1 MTGKRLKA
9 SVIIDLNGNLS
20 RRSRQYSNQINAL
33 SRSGQSSLR
42 ALRMEVVRVSGAI
55 DRMGSLSTRTF
66 RMLSAGAL
74 GIAGVGY
81 TANKLF
87 IGAAAQ
93 REQQIIAMNSLYHGD
108 KVRAQAMMAWAK
120 QNAKDTT
127 WGLSGVL
134 DEIRSSKGF
143 GMTDEQTKQFITM
156 LQDQGA
162 MHGWDLPT
170 AQGASLQ
177 LKQMFARQQITAA
190 DANLLTGYGINV
202 YQALADATG
211 TDVKKIRDLGT
222 KGKLGMKSI
231 LTVFRTLS
239 EQSKGA
245 QASAMNSWDGMFAQ
259 MEANLLEFR
268 IKVANSG
275 PFEEIKNEMRRVLN
289 WHDMADKS
297 GELDAL
303 AENIGQKFLTTFRT
317 VKIAAQELWRWLK
330 PGKDALAWVDQN
342 IVSLKKLA
350 AVLVS
355 VWLANKALRAGW
367 AVAKPSWQ
375 VASYPFKTGRR
386 MWRWMRN
393 RKREQAGLPIPAPMT
408 TEALLQGTGIQRVFV
423 INWPRGFGG
432 YGSGGGRR
440 GRGGGRTPPLLPRQ
454 PPLLPG
460 PRPLP
465 LPAPRPVPALP
476 PPGVPAAARP
486 APRPLPGKS
495 GFPGRFAGSAA
506 AQQVTGAAGTLANA
520 GRTVS
525 RLLSGAGNRQ
535 TAPSPVVPVTPRPA
549 PRPLPAKSGLPGR
562 LAGSAA
568 AQQVTGAAGTLAD
581 AGRTVSRLLSGAG
594 NRQPAP
600 SPVVPVTPRPAPRP
614 LPAKSGLPGRLAGSA
629 AGQRVT
635 GTVGKLADVGRA
647 VGGWFSGIGNRLAD
661 SAIGRVV
668 TKGAG
673 ALGWMGK
680 GAGRA
685 LSRLGGPVMGAL
697 QLAPVLMDEQAST
710 REKAGA
716 IGSTA
721 GAWLGGAVGSLAG
734 PLGTAAGATLGSV
747 AGEYLGGFVTDLYQ
761 KWTAP
766 EREPQEQKVNAE
778 ASLRVELGEGLRL
791 ASSRVT
797 EDGMGLNIYAG
808 DNYITGW

>member
-355 VWLANKALRAGW
+355 VWLTNKALRAGW

-393 RKREQAGLPIPAPMT
+393 RKRGQAGLPVPDAMT
-408 TEALLQGTGIQRVFV
+408 SETLLQGIGIQRVFV

-440 GRGGGRTPPLLPRQ
+440 GRSGGRMAPLLPRQ
-454 PPLLPG
+454 PLLLSGPQPLA
-460 PRPLP
+460 
-465 LPAPRPVPALP
+465 LPAPRPVLTLP
-476 PPGVPAAARP
+476 PPGVPVTARP
-486 APRPLPGKS
+486 APLPLPGKS
-495 GFPGRFAGSAA
+495 G
-506 AQQVTGAAGTLANA
+506 
-520 GRTVS
+520 
-525 RLLSGAGNRQ
+525 LLS
-535 TAPSPVVPVTPRPA
+535 
-549 PRPLPAKSGLPGR
+549 
-562 LAGSAA
+562 
-568 AQQVTGAAGTLAD
+568 
-581 AGRTVSRLLSGAG
+581 
-594 NRQPAP
+594 
-600 SPVVPVTPRPAPRP
+600 
-614 LPAKSGLPGRLAGSA
+614 RLAGSA
-629 AGQRVT
+629 AGQLVT
-635 GTVGKLADVGRA
+635 GTVGKLADAGRA
-647 VGGWFSGIGNRLAD
+647 VGGWFSGIGNKLAG

-710 REKAGA
+710 HEKAGA

-734 PLGTAAGATLGSV
+734 PLGTVAGATLGSV

-766 EREPQEQKVNAE
+766 DKEPQEQKVNAE

>member
-108 KVRAQAMMAWAK
+108 KARAQAMMAWAK

-355 VWLANKALRAGW
+355 VWLANKALKAGW

-393 RKREQAGLPIPAPMT
+393 RKRGQAGLPVPDAMT
-408 TEALLQGTGIQRVFV
+408 SETLLQGIGIQRVFV

-440 GRGGGRTPPLLPRQ
+440 GRSGGRMAPLLPRQ
-454 PPLLPG
+454 PLLLSGPQPLA
-460 PRPLP
+460 
-465 LPAPRPVPALP
+465 LPAPRPVLALP
-476 PPGVPAAARP
+476 PPGVPVTARP
-486 APRPLPGKS
+486 APLPLPGKS
-495 GFPGRFAGSAA
+495 G
-506 AQQVTGAAGTLANA
+506 
-520 GRTVS
+520 
-525 RLLSGAGNRQ
+525 LLS
-535 TAPSPVVPVTPRPA
+535 
-549 PRPLPAKSGLPGR
+549 
-562 LAGSAA
+562 
-568 AQQVTGAAGTLAD
+568 
-581 AGRTVSRLLSGAG
+581 
-594 NRQPAP
+594 
-600 SPVVPVTPRPAPRP
+600 
-614 LPAKSGLPGRLAGSA
+614 RLAGSA
-629 AGQRVT
+629 AGQLVT
-635 GTVGKLADVGRA
+635 GTVGKLADAGRA
-647 VGGWFSGIGNRLAD
+647 VGGWFSGIGNKLAG

-710 REKAGA
+710 HEKAGA

-734 PLGTAAGATLGSV
+734 PLGTVAGATLGSV

-766 EREPQEQKVNAE
+766 DKEPQEQKVNAE

-791 ASSRVT
+791 TSSRVT

>member
-20 RRSRQYSNQINAL
+20 RRSRQYSNQINVL

-108 KVRAQAMMAWAK
+108 KARAQAMMAWAK
-120 QNAKDTT
+120 QNAKETT
-127 WGLSGVL
+127 WGLGGVL
-134 DEIRSSKGF
+134 QEIRTSTAF
-143 GMTDEQTKQFITM
+143 GMTDAQVKQFITM
-156 LQDQGA
+156 LQNQGA

-177 LKQMFARQQITAA
+177 FKQMFARQQITAA

-202 YQALADATG
+202 YKVLADATG
-211 TDVKKIRDLGT
+211 EDEKKIRKLGE
-222 KGKLGMKSI
+222 KGKLGLKSI
-231 LTVFRTLS
+231 LTVFRTLL

-245 QASAMNSWDGMFAQ
+245 QAAAMNSWDGMMAQ

-268 IKVANSG
+268 TKVANSG

-393 RKREQAGLPIPAPMT
+393 RKRGQAGLPVPDAMT
-408 TEALLQGTGIQRVFV
+408 SETLLQGIGIQRVFV

-440 GRGGGRTPPLLPRQ
+440 GRSGGRMAPLLPRQ
-454 PPLLPG
+454 PLLLSGPQPLA
-460 PRPLP
+460 
-465 LPAPRPVPALP
+465 LPAPRPVLALP
-476 PPGVPAAARP
+476 PPGVPVTARP
-486 APRPLPGKS
+486 APLPLPGKS
-495 GFPGRFAGSAA
+495 G
-506 AQQVTGAAGTLANA
+506 
-520 GRTVS
+520 
-525 RLLSGAGNRQ
+525 LLS
-535 TAPSPVVPVTPRPA
+535 
-549 PRPLPAKSGLPGR
+549 
-562 LAGSAA
+562 
-568 AQQVTGAAGTLAD
+568 
-581 AGRTVSRLLSGAG
+581 
-594 NRQPAP
+594 
-600 SPVVPVTPRPAPRP
+600 
-614 LPAKSGLPGRLAGSA
+614 RLAGSA
-629 AGQRVT
+629 AGQLVT
-635 GTVGKLADVGRA
+635 GTVGKLADAGRA
-647 VGGWFSGIGNRLAD
+647 VGGWFSGIGNKLAG
-661 SAIGRVV
+661 SANGRVV

-710 REKAGA
+710 HEKAGA

-734 PLGTAAGATLGSV
+734 PLGTVAGATLGSV

-761 KWTAP
+761 KWTATDK
-766 EREPQEQKVNAE
+766 EPQEQKVNAE

-791 ASSRVT
+791 TSSRVT

>member
-202 YQALADATG
+202 YQTLADALG
-211 TDVKKIRDLGT
+211 KDVKDIRKQGE
-222 KGKLGMKSI
+222 KGKLGLKSI

-393 RKREQAGLPIPAPMT
+393 RKRGQAGLPVPDAMT
-408 TEALLQGTGIQRVFV
+408 SETLLQGIGIQRVFV

-440 GRGGGRTPPLLPRQ
+440 GRSGGRMAPLLPRQ
-454 PPLLPG
+454 PLLLSGPQPLA
-460 PRPLP
+460 
-465 LPAPRPVPALP
+465 LPAPRPVLALP
-476 PPGVPAAARP
+476 PPGVPVTARP
-486 APRPLPGKS
+486 APLPLPGKS
-495 GFPGRFAGSAA
+495 G
-506 AQQVTGAAGTLANA
+506 
-520 GRTVS
+520 
-525 RLLSGAGNRQ
+525 LLS
-535 TAPSPVVPVTPRPA
+535 
-549 PRPLPAKSGLPGR
+549 
-562 LAGSAA
+562 
-568 AQQVTGAAGTLAD
+568 
-581 AGRTVSRLLSGAG
+581 
-594 NRQPAP
+594 
-600 SPVVPVTPRPAPRP
+600 
-614 LPAKSGLPGRLAGSA
+614 RLAGSA
-629 AGQRVT
+629 AGQLVT
-635 GTVGKLADVGRA
+635 GTVGKLADAGRA
-647 VGGWFSGIGNRLAD
+647 VGGWFSGIGNKLAG

-685 LSRLGGPVMGAL
+685 LSRLGGSVMGAL

-710 REKAGA
+710 HEKAGA

-734 PLGTAAGATLGSV
+734 PLGTVAGATLGSV

-761 KWTAP
+761 KWTATDK
-766 EREPQEQKVNAE
+766 EPQEQKVNAE

-791 ASSRVT
+791 TSSRVT

>member
-222 KGKLGMKSI
+222 KGKLGLKSI

-393 RKREQAGLPIPAPMT
+393 RKRGQAGLPVPDAMT
-408 TEALLQGTGIQRVFV
+408 SETLLQGTGIQRVFV

-440 GRGGGRTPPLLPRQ
+440 GRSGGRMAPLLPRQ
-454 PPLLPG
+454 PLLLSGPQPLA
-460 PRPLP
+460 
-465 LPAPRPVPALP
+465 LPAPRPVLALP
-476 PPGVPAAARP
+476 PPGVPVTARP
-486 APRPLPGKS
+486 APLPLPGKS
-495 GFPGRFAGSAA
+495 G
-506 AQQVTGAAGTLANA
+506 
-520 GRTVS
+520 
-525 RLLSGAGNRQ
+525 LLS
-535 TAPSPVVPVTPRPA
+535 
-549 PRPLPAKSGLPGR
+549 
-562 LAGSAA
+562 
-568 AQQVTGAAGTLAD
+568 
-581 AGRTVSRLLSGAG
+581 
-594 NRQPAP
+594 
-600 SPVVPVTPRPAPRP
+600 
-614 LPAKSGLPGRLAGSA
+614 RLAGSA
-629 AGQRVT
+629 AGQLVT
-635 GTVGKLADVGRA
+635 GTVGKLADAGRA
-647 VGGWFSGIGNRLAD
+647 VGGWFSGIGNKLAG

-710 REKAGA
+710 HEKAGA

-734 PLGTAAGATLGSV
+734 PLGTVAGATLGSV

-761 KWTAP
+761 KWTATDK
-766 EREPQEQKVNAE
+766 EPQEQKVNAE

-791 ASSRVT
+791 TSSRVT

>member
-108 KVRAQAMMAWAK
+108 KARAQAMMAWAK
-120 QNAKDTT
+120 QNAKETT
-127 WGLSGVL
+127 WGLGGVL
-134 DEIRSSKGF
+134 QEIRTSTAF
-143 GMTDEQTKQFITM
+143 GMNDEQVKQFITM
-156 LQDQGA
+156 LQNQGA

-177 LKQMFARQQITAA
+177 FKQMFARQQITAA

-202 YQALADATG
+202 YKVLADATG
-211 TDVKKIRDLGT
+211 EDEKKIRKLGE
-222 KGKLGMKSI
+222 KGKLGLKSI
-231 LTVFRTLS
+231 LTVFRTLL

-245 QASAMNSWDGMFAQ
+245 QAAAMNSWDGMMAQ
-259 MEANLLEFR
+259 MEGNLLEFR
-268 IKVANSG
+268 TKVANSG

-393 RKREQAGLPIPAPMT
+393 RKRGQAGLPVPDAMT
-408 TEALLQGTGIQRVFV
+408 SEALLQGIGIQRVFV
-423 INWPRGFGG
+423 TNWPHGFGG
-432 YGSGGGRR
+432 YGSGGRTR
-440 GRGGGRTPPLLPRQ
+440 KGRGMTPLLPRQ
-454 PPLLPG
+454 PLLLSG
-460 PRPLP
+460 PQSLALSP
-465 LPAPRPVPALP
+465 PRSVPALP
-476 PPGVPAAARP
+476 
-486 APRPLPGKS
+486 APKTLPLPGKS
-495 GFPGRFAGSAA
+495 G
-506 AQQVTGAAGTLANA
+506 
-520 GRTVS
+520 
-525 RLLSGAGNRQ
+525 LLS
-535 TAPSPVVPVTPRPA
+535 
-549 PRPLPAKSGLPGR
+549 
-562 LAGSAA
+562 
-568 AQQVTGAAGTLAD
+568 
-581 AGRTVSRLLSGAG
+581 
-594 NRQPAP
+594 
-600 SPVVPVTPRPAPRP
+600 
-614 LPAKSGLPGRLAGSA
+614 RLAGSA
-629 AGQRVT
+629 AGQLVT
-635 GTVGKLADVGRA
+635 GTVGKLADAGRA
-647 VGGWFSGIGNRLAD
+647 VGGWFSGIGNKLAG

-697 QLAPVLMDEQAST
+697 QLAPVLMDEQAS
-710 REKAGA
+710 
-716 IGSTA
+716 
-721 GAWLGGAVGSLAG
+721 
-734 PLGTAAGATLGSV
+734 
-747 AGEYLGGFVTDLYQ
+747 
-761 KWTAP
+761 
-766 EREPQEQKVNAE
+766 
-778 ASLRVELGEGLRL
+778 
-791 ASSRVT
+791 
-797 EDGMGLNIYAG
+797 
-808 DNYITGW
+808 

>member
-20 RRSRQYSNQINAL
+20 RRSRQYSNQINVL

-108 KVRAQAMMAWAK
+108 KARAQAMMAWAK
-120 QNAKDTT
+120 QNAKETT
-127 WGLSGVL
+127 WGLGGVL
-134 DEIRSSKGF
+134 QEIRTSTAF
-143 GMTDEQTKQFITM
+143 GMTDAQVKQFITM
-156 LQDQGA
+156 LQNQGA

-177 LKQMFARQQITAA
+177 FKQMFARQQITAA

-202 YQALADATG
+202 YKVLADATG
-211 TDVKKIRDLGT
+211 EDEKKIRKLGE
-222 KGKLGMKSI
+222 KGKLGLKSI
-231 LTVFRTLS
+231 LTVFRTLL

-245 QASAMNSWDGMFAQ
+245 QAAAMNSWDGMMAQ
-259 MEANLLEFR
+259 MEGNLLEFR
-268 IKVANSG
+268 TKVANSG

-393 RKREQAGLPIPAPMT
+393 RKRGQAGLPVPDAMT
-408 TEALLQGTGIQRVFV
+408 SETLLQGIGIQRVFV

-440 GRGGGRTPPLLPRQ
+440 GRSGGRMAPLLPRQ
-454 PPLLPG
+454 PLLLSGPQPLA
-460 PRPLP
+460 
-465 LPAPRPVPALP
+465 LPAPRPVLALP
-476 PPGVPAAARP
+476 PPGVPVTARP
-486 APRPLPGKS
+486 APLPLPGKS
-495 GFPGRFAGSAA
+495 G
-506 AQQVTGAAGTLANA
+506 
-520 GRTVS
+520 
-525 RLLSGAGNRQ
+525 LLS
-535 TAPSPVVPVTPRPA
+535 
-549 PRPLPAKSGLPGR
+549 
-562 LAGSAA
+562 
-568 AQQVTGAAGTLAD
+568 
-581 AGRTVSRLLSGAG
+581 
-594 NRQPAP
+594 
-600 SPVVPVTPRPAPRP
+600 
-614 LPAKSGLPGRLAGSA
+614 RLAGSA
-629 AGQRVT
+629 AGQLVT
-635 GTVGKLADVGRA
+635 GTVGKLADAGRA
-647 VGGWFSGIGNRLAD
+647 VGGWFSSIGNKLAG

-673 ALGWMGK
+673 TLGWMGK

-710 REKAGA
+710 HEKAGA

-734 PLGTAAGATLGSV
+734 PLGTVAGATLGSV

-766 EREPQEQKVNAE
+766 DKEPQEQKVNAE

-791 ASSRVT
+791 TSSRVT

>member
-108 KVRAQAMMAWAK
+108 KARAQAMMAWAK
-120 QNAKDTT
+120 QNAKETT
-127 WGLSGVL
+127 WGLGGVL
-134 DEIRSSKGF
+134 QEIRTSTAF
-143 GMTDEQTKQFITM
+143 GMNDEQVKQFITM
-156 LQDQGA
+156 LQNQGA

-177 LKQMFARQQITAA
+177 FKQMFARQQITAA

-202 YQALADATG
+202 YKVLADATG
-211 TDVKKIRDLGT
+211 EDEKKIRKLGE
-222 KGKLGMKSI
+222 KGKLGLKSI
-231 LTVFRTLS
+231 LTVFRTLL
-239 EQSKGA
+239 EQSEGA
-245 QASAMNSWDGMFAQ
+245 QAAAMNSWDGMMAQ
-259 MEANLLEFR
+259 MEGNLLEFR
-268 IKVANSG
+268 TKVANSG

-350 AVLVS
+350 AVLAS

-386 MWRWMRN
+386 MWRRMRN
-393 RKREQAGLPIPAPMT
+393 RKRGQAGLPVPDAMT
-408 TEALLQGTGIQRVFV
+408 SETLLQGTGIQRVFV

-440 GRGGGRTPPLLPRQ
+440 GRSGGRMAPLLPRQ
-454 PPLLPG
+454 PLLLSGPQPLA
-460 PRPLP
+460 
-465 LPAPRPVPALP
+465 LPAPRPVLALP
-476 PPGVPAAARP
+476 PPGVPVTARP
-486 APRPLPGKS
+486 APLPLPGKS
-495 GFPGRFAGSAA
+495 G
-506 AQQVTGAAGTLANA
+506 
-520 GRTVS
+520 
-525 RLLSGAGNRQ
+525 LLS
-535 TAPSPVVPVTPRPA
+535 
-549 PRPLPAKSGLPGR
+549 
-562 LAGSAA
+562 
-568 AQQVTGAAGTLAD
+568 
-581 AGRTVSRLLSGAG
+581 
-594 NRQPAP
+594 
-600 SPVVPVTPRPAPRP
+600 
-614 LPAKSGLPGRLAGSA
+614 RLAGSA
-629 AGQRVT
+629 AGQLVT
-635 GTVGKLADVGRA
+635 GTVGKLADAGRA
-647 VGGWFSGIGNRLAD
+647 VGGWFSGIGNKLAG

-710 REKAGA
+710 HEKAGA

-734 PLGTAAGATLGSV
+734 PLGTVAGATLGSV

-766 EREPQEQKVNAE
+766 DKEPQEQKVNAE

-791 ASSRVT
+791 TSSRVT

>member
-55 DRMGSLSTRTF
+55 DRVGSLSTRTF

-202 YQALADATG
+202 YQTLADALG
-211 TDVKKIRDLGT
+211 KDVKDIRKQGE
-222 KGKLGMKSI
+222 KGKLGLKSI

-393 RKREQAGLPIPAPMT
+393 RKRGQAGLPVPDAMT
-408 TEALLQGTGIQRVFV
+408 SETLLQGIGIQRVFV

-440 GRGGGRTPPLLPRQ
+440 GRSGGRMAPLFPRQ
-454 PPLLPG
+454 PLLLSGPQPLA
-460 PRPLP
+460 
-465 LPAPRPVPALP
+465 LPAPRPVLTLP
-476 PPGVPAAARP
+476 PPGVPVTARP
-486 APRPLPGKS
+486 APLPLPGKS
-495 GFPGRFAGSAA
+495 G
-506 AQQVTGAAGTLANA
+506 
-520 GRTVS
+520 
-525 RLLSGAGNRQ
+525 LLS
-535 TAPSPVVPVTPRPA
+535 
-549 PRPLPAKSGLPGR
+549 
-562 LAGSAA
+562 
-568 AQQVTGAAGTLAD
+568 
-581 AGRTVSRLLSGAG
+581 
-594 NRQPAP
+594 
-600 SPVVPVTPRPAPRP
+600 
-614 LPAKSGLPGRLAGSA
+614 RLAGSA
-629 AGQRVT
+629 AGQLVT
-635 GTVGKLADVGRA
+635 GTVGKLADAGRA
-647 VGGWFSGIGNRLAD
+647 VGGWFSGIGNKLAG

-710 REKAGA
+710 HEKAGA

-734 PLGTAAGATLGSV
+734 PLGTVAGATLGSV

-766 EREPQEQKVNAE
+766 DKEPQEQKVNAE

>member
-108 KVRAQAMMAWAK
+108 KARAQAMMAWAK
-120 QNAKDTT
+120 QNAKETT
-127 WGLSGVL
+127 WGLGGVL
-134 DEIRSSKGF
+134 QEIRTSTAF
-143 GMTDEQTKQFITM
+143 GMTDAQVKQFITM
-156 LQDQGA
+156 LQNQGA

-177 LKQMFARQQITAA
+177 FKQMFARQQITAA

-202 YQALADATG
+202 YKVLADATG
-211 TDVKKIRDLGT
+211 KDEKKIRKLGE
-222 KGKLGMKSI
+222 KGKLGLKSI
-231 LTVFRTLS
+231 LTVFRTLL
-239 EQSKGA
+239 EQSEGA
-245 QASAMNSWDGMFAQ
+245 QAAAMNSWDGMMAQ
-259 MEANLLEFR
+259 MEGNLLEFR
-268 IKVANSG
+268 TKVANSG

-303 AENIGQKFLTTFRT
+303 AENIGQKFLTTFRK

-393 RKREQAGLPIPAPMT
+393 RKRGQAGLPVPDAMT
-408 TEALLQGTGIQRVFV
+408 SETLLQGIGIQRVFV

-440 GRGGGRTPPLLPRQ
+440 GRSGGRMAPLLPRQ
-454 PPLLPG
+454 PLLLSGPQPLA
-460 PRPLP
+460 
-465 LPAPRPVPALP
+465 LPAPRPVLALP
-476 PPGVPAAARP
+476 PPGVPVTARP
-486 APRPLPGKS
+486 APLPLPGKS
-495 GFPGRFAGSAA
+495 G
-506 AQQVTGAAGTLANA
+506 
-520 GRTVS
+520 
-525 RLLSGAGNRQ
+525 LLS
-535 TAPSPVVPVTPRPA
+535 
-549 PRPLPAKSGLPGR
+549 
-562 LAGSAA
+562 
-568 AQQVTGAAGTLAD
+568 
-581 AGRTVSRLLSGAG
+581 
-594 NRQPAP
+594 
-600 SPVVPVTPRPAPRP
+600 
-614 LPAKSGLPGRLAGSA
+614 RLAGSA
-629 AGQRVT
+629 AGQLVT
-635 GTVGKLADVGRA
+635 GTVGKLADAGRA
-647 VGGWFSGIGNRLAD
+647 VGGWFSGIGNKLAG

-680 GAGRA
+680 GASRA

-710 REKAGA
+710 HEKAGA

-734 PLGTAAGATLGSV
+734 PLGTVAGATLGSV

-761 KWTAP
+761 KWTATDK
-766 EREPQEQKVNAE
+766 EPQEQKVNAE

-791 ASSRVT
+791 TSSRVT

>member
-202 YQALADATG
+202 YQTLADALG
-211 TDVKKIRDLGT
+211 KDVKDIRKQGE
-222 KGKLGMKSI
+222 KGKLGLKSI

-393 RKREQAGLPIPAPMT
+393 RKRGQAGLPVPDAMT
-408 TEALLQGTGIQRVFV
+408 SETLLQGIGIQRVFV

-440 GRGGGRTPPLLPRQ
+440 GRSGGRMAPLLPRQ
-454 PPLLPG
+454 PLLLSGPQPLA
-460 PRPLP
+460 
-465 LPAPRPVPALP
+465 LPAPRPVLALS
-476 PPGVPAAARP
+476 PPGVPVTARP
-486 APRPLPGKS
+486 APLPLPGKS
-495 GFPGRFAGSAA
+495 G
-506 AQQVTGAAGTLANA
+506 
-520 GRTVS
+520 
-525 RLLSGAGNRQ
+525 LLS
-535 TAPSPVVPVTPRPA
+535 
-549 PRPLPAKSGLPGR
+549 
-562 LAGSAA
+562 
-568 AQQVTGAAGTLAD
+568 
-581 AGRTVSRLLSGAG
+581 
-594 NRQPAP
+594 
-600 SPVVPVTPRPAPRP
+600 
-614 LPAKSGLPGRLAGSA
+614 RLAGSA
-629 AGQRVT
+629 AGQLVT
-635 GTVGKLADVGRA
+635 GTVGKLADAGRA
-647 VGGWFSGIGNRLAD
+647 VGGWFSGIGNKLAG

-710 REKAGA
+710 HEKAGA

-734 PLGTAAGATLGSV
+734 PLGTVAGATLGSV

-761 KWTAP
+761 KWTATDK
-766 EREPQEQKVNAE
+766 EPQEQKVNAE

-791 ASSRVT
+791 TSSRVT

>member
-20 RRSRQYSNQINAL
+20 RRSRQYSNQINVL

-108 KVRAQAMMAWAK
+108 KARAQAMMAWAK
-120 QNAKDTT
+120 QNAKETT
-127 WGLSGVL
+127 WGLGGVL
-134 DEIRSSKGF
+134 QEIRTSTAF
-143 GMTDEQTKQFITM
+143 GMTDAQVKQFITM
-156 LQDQGA
+156 LQNQGA

-177 LKQMFARQQITAA
+177 FKQMFARQQITAA

-202 YQALADATG
+202 YKVLADATG
-211 TDVKKIRDLGT
+211 EDEKKIRKLGE
-222 KGKLGMKSI
+222 KGKLGLKSI
-231 LTVFRTLS
+231 LTVFRTLL

-245 QASAMNSWDGMFAQ
+245 QAAAMNSWDGMMAQ
-259 MEANLLEFR
+259 MEGNLLEFR
-268 IKVANSG
+268 TKVANSG

-393 RKREQAGLPIPAPMT
+393 RKRGQAGLPVPDAMT
-408 TEALLQGTGIQRVFV
+408 SETLLQGIGIQRVFV

-440 GRGGGRTPPLLPRQ
+440 VRSGGRMAPLLPRQ
-454 PPLLPG
+454 PLLLSGPQPLA
-460 PRPLP
+460 
-465 LPAPRPVPALP
+465 LPAPRPVLALP
-476 PPGVPAAARP
+476 PPGVPVTARP
-486 APRPLPGKS
+486 APLPLAGKS
-495 GFPGRFAGSAA
+495 G
-506 AQQVTGAAGTLANA
+506 
-520 GRTVS
+520 
-525 RLLSGAGNRQ
+525 LLS
-535 TAPSPVVPVTPRPA
+535 
-549 PRPLPAKSGLPGR
+549 
-562 LAGSAA
+562 
-568 AQQVTGAAGTLAD
+568 
-581 AGRTVSRLLSGAG
+581 
-594 NRQPAP
+594 
-600 SPVVPVTPRPAPRP
+600 
-614 LPAKSGLPGRLAGSA
+614 RLAGSA
-629 AGQRVT
+629 AGQLVT
-635 GTVGKLADVGRA
+635 GTVRKLADAGRA
-647 VGGWFSGIGNRLAD
+647 VGGWFSGIGNKLAG

-710 REKAGA
+710 HEKAGA

-734 PLGTAAGATLGSV
+734 PLGTVAGATLGSV

-766 EREPQEQKVNAE
+766 DKEPQEQKVNAE

>member
-202 YQALADATG
+202 YQTLADALG
-211 TDVKKIRDLGT
+211 KDVKDIRKQGE
-222 KGKLGMKSI
+222 KGKLGLKSI

-393 RKREQAGLPIPAPMT
+393 RKRGQAGLPVPDAMT
-408 TEALLQGTGIQRVFV
+408 SETLLQGIGIQRVFV

-440 GRGGGRTPPLLPRQ
+440 VRSGGRMAPLLPRQ
-454 PPLLPG
+454 PLLLSGPQPLA
-460 PRPLP
+460 
-465 LPAPRPVPALP
+465 LPAPRPVLALP
-476 PPGVPAAARP
+476 PPGVPVTARP
-486 APRPLPGKS
+486 APLPLAGKS
-495 GFPGRFAGSAA
+495 G
-506 AQQVTGAAGTLANA
+506 
-520 GRTVS
+520 
-525 RLLSGAGNRQ
+525 LLS
-535 TAPSPVVPVTPRPA
+535 
-549 PRPLPAKSGLPGR
+549 
-562 LAGSAA
+562 
-568 AQQVTGAAGTLAD
+568 
-581 AGRTVSRLLSGAG
+581 
-594 NRQPAP
+594 
-600 SPVVPVTPRPAPRP
+600 
-614 LPAKSGLPGRLAGSA
+614 RLAGSA
-629 AGQRVT
+629 AGQLVT
-635 GTVGKLADVGRA
+635 GTVGKLADAGRA
-647 VGGWFSGIGNRLAD
+647 VGGWFSGIGNKLAG

-710 REKAGA
+710 HEKAGA

-734 PLGTAAGATLGSV
+734 PLGTVAGATLGSV

-761 KWTAP
+761 KWTATDK
-766 EREPQEQKVNAE
+766 EPQEQKVNAE

-791 ASSRVT
+791 TSSRVT

>member
-20 RRSRQYSNQINAL
+20 RRSRQYSNQINVL

-108 KVRAQAMMAWAK
+108 KARAQAMMAWAK
-120 QNAKDTT
+120 QNAKETT
-127 WGLSGVL
+127 WGLGGVL
-134 DEIRSSKGF
+134 QEIRTSTAF
-143 GMTDEQTKQFITM
+143 GMTDAQVKQFITM
-156 LQDQGA
+156 LQNQGA

-177 LKQMFARQQITAA
+177 FKQMFARQQITAA

-202 YQALADATG
+202 YKVLADATG
-211 TDVKKIRDLGT
+211 EDEKKIRKLGE
-222 KGKLGMKSI
+222 KGKLGLKSI
-231 LTVFRTLS
+231 LTVFRTLQ

-245 QASAMNSWDGMFAQ
+245 QAAAMNSWDGMMAQ
-259 MEANLLEFR
+259 MEGNLLEFR
-268 IKVANSG
+268 TKVANSG

-393 RKREQAGLPIPAPMT
+393 RKRGQAGLPVPDAMT
-408 TEALLQGTGIQRVFV
+408 SETLLQGIGIQRVFV

-440 GRGGGRTPPLLPRQ
+440 GRSGGRMAPLLPRQ
-454 PPLLPG
+454 PLLLSGPQPLA
-460 PRPLP
+460 
-465 LPAPRPVPALP
+465 LPAPRPVLALP
-476 PPGVPAAARP
+476 PPGVPVTARP
-486 APRPLPGKS
+486 APLPLPGKS
-495 GFPGRFAGSAA
+495 G
-506 AQQVTGAAGTLANA
+506 
-520 GRTVS
+520 
-525 RLLSGAGNRQ
+525 LLS
-535 TAPSPVVPVTPRPA
+535 
-549 PRPLPAKSGLPGR
+549 
-562 LAGSAA
+562 
-568 AQQVTGAAGTLAD
+568 
-581 AGRTVSRLLSGAG
+581 
-594 NRQPAP
+594 
-600 SPVVPVTPRPAPRP
+600 
-614 LPAKSGLPGRLAGSA
+614 RLAGSA
-629 AGQRVT
+629 AGQLVT
-635 GTVGKLADVGRA
+635 GTVGKLADAGRA
-647 VGGWFSGIGNRLAD
+647 VGGWFSSIGNKLAG

-710 REKAGA
+710 HEKAGA

-734 PLGTAAGATLGSV
+734 PLGTVAGATLGSV

-761 KWTAP
+761 KWTATDK
-766 EREPQEQKVNAE
+766 EPQEQKVNAE

-791 ASSRVT
+791 TSSRVT

>member
-177 LKQMFARQQITAA
+177 LKQMFSRQQITAA

-202 YQALADATG
+202 YQTLADALG
-211 TDVKKIRDLGT
+211 KDVKDIRKQGE
-222 KGKLGMKSI
+222 KGKLGLKSI

-393 RKREQAGLPIPAPMT
+393 RKRGQAGLPVPDAMT
-408 TEALLQGTGIQRVFV
+408 SETLLQGIGIQRVFV

-440 GRGGGRTPPLLPRQ
+440 GRSGGRMAPLLPRQ
-454 PPLLPG
+454 PLLLSGPQPLA
-460 PRPLP
+460 
-465 LPAPRPVPALP
+465 LPAPRPVLALP
-476 PPGVPAAARP
+476 PPGVPVTARP
-486 APRPLPGKS
+486 APLPLPGKS
-495 GFPGRFAGSAA
+495 G
-506 AQQVTGAAGTLANA
+506 
-520 GRTVS
+520 
-525 RLLSGAGNRQ
+525 LLS
-535 TAPSPVVPVTPRPA
+535 
-549 PRPLPAKSGLPGR
+549 
-562 LAGSAA
+562 
-568 AQQVTGAAGTLAD
+568 
-581 AGRTVSRLLSGAG
+581 
-594 NRQPAP
+594 
-600 SPVVPVTPRPAPRP
+600 
-614 LPAKSGLPGRLAGSA
+614 RLAGSA
-629 AGQRVT
+629 AGQLVT
-635 GTVGKLADVGRA
+635 GTVGKLADAGRA
-647 VGGWFSGIGNRLAD
+647 VGGWFSGIGNKLAG

-697 QLAPVLMDEQAST
+697 QLAPVLMDEQASPH
-710 REKAGA
+710 EKAGA

-734 PLGTAAGATLGSV
+734 PLGTVAGATLGSV

-766 EREPQEQKVNAE
+766 DKEPQEQKVNAE

-791 ASSRVT
+791 TSSRVT

>member
-20 RRSRQYSNQINAL
+20 RRSRQYSNQINVL

-108 KVRAQAMMAWAK
+108 KARAQAMMAWAK
-120 QNAKDTT
+120 QNAKETT
-127 WGLSGVL
+127 WGLGGVL
-134 DEIRSSKGF
+134 QEIRTSTAF
-143 GMTDEQTKQFITM
+143 GMNDEQVKQFITM
-156 LQDQGA
+156 LQNQGA

-177 LKQMFARQQITAA
+177 FKQMFARQQITAA

-202 YQALADATG
+202 YKVLADATG
-211 TDVKKIRDLGT
+211 EDEKKIRKLGE
-222 KGKLGMKSI
+222 KGKLGLKSI
-231 LTVFRTLS
+231 LTVFRTLL

-245 QASAMNSWDGMFAQ
+245 QAAAMNSWDGMMAQ
-259 MEANLLEFR
+259 MEGNLLEFR
-268 IKVANSG
+268 TKVANSG

-393 RKREQAGLPIPAPMT
+393 RKRGQAGLPVPDDMT
-408 TEALLQGTGIQRVFV
+408 SETLLQGIGIQRVFV

-440 GRGGGRTPPLLPRQ
+440 GRSGGRMAPLLPRQ
-454 PPLLPG
+454 PLLLSGPQPLA
-460 PRPLP
+460 
-465 LPAPRPVPALP
+465 LPAPRPVLALP
-476 PPGVPAAARP
+476 PPGVPVTARP
-486 APRPLPGKS
+486 APLPLPGKS
-495 GFPGRFAGSAA
+495 G
-506 AQQVTGAAGTLANA
+506 
-520 GRTVS
+520 
-525 RLLSGAGNRQ
+525 LLS
-535 TAPSPVVPVTPRPA
+535 
-549 PRPLPAKSGLPGR
+549 
-562 LAGSAA
+562 
-568 AQQVTGAAGTLAD
+568 
-581 AGRTVSRLLSGAG
+581 
-594 NRQPAP
+594 
-600 SPVVPVTPRPAPRP
+600 
-614 LPAKSGLPGRLAGSA
+614 RLAGSA
-629 AGQRVT
+629 AGQLVT
-635 GTVGKLADVGRA
+635 GTVGKLADAGRA
-647 VGGWFSGIGNRLAD
+647 AGGWFSGIGNKLAD
-661 SAIGRVV
+661 SAFGRVV

-697 QLAPVLMDEQAST
+697 QLAPVLMDEQASVH
-710 REKAGA
+710 EKAGA

-734 PLGTAAGATLGSV
+734 PLGTVAGATLGSV

-766 EREPQEQKVNAE
+766 DKEPQEQKVNAE

-791 ASSRVT
+791 TSSRVT

>member
-393 RKREQAGLPIPAPMT
+393 RKHGQAGLPVPDAMT
-408 TEALLQGTGIQRVFV
+408 SETLLQGIGIQRVFV

-440 GRGGGRTPPLLPRQ
+440 VRSGGRMAPLLPRQ
-454 PPLLPG
+454 PLLLSGPQPL
-460 PRPLP
+460 
-465 LPAPRPVPALP
+465 ALP
-476 PPGVPAAARP
+476 PPGVPVTARP
-486 APRPLPGKS
+486 APLPLPGKS
-495 GFPGRFAGSAA
+495 G
-506 AQQVTGAAGTLANA
+506 
-520 GRTVS
+520 
-525 RLLSGAGNRQ
+525 LLSRI
-535 TAPSPVVPVTPRPA
+535 
-549 PRPLPAKSGLPGR
+549 
-562 LAGSAA
+562 
-568 AQQVTGAAGTLAD
+568 
-581 AGRTVSRLLSGAG
+581 
-594 NRQPAP
+594 
-600 SPVVPVTPRPAPRP
+600 
-614 LPAKSGLPGRLAGSA
+614 AGSA
-629 AGQRVT
+629 AGQLVT
-635 GTVGKLADVGRA
+635 GTVGKLADAGRA
-647 VGGWFSGIGNRLAD
+647 VGGWFSGIGNKLAG

-710 REKAGA
+710 HEKAGA

-734 PLGTAAGATLGSV
+734 PLGTVAGATLGSV

-761 KWTAP
+761 KWTATDK
-766 EREPQEQKVNAE
+766 EPQEQKVNAE

-791 ASSRVT
+791 TSSRVT

>member
-120 QNAKDTT
+120 QNAKETT
-127 WGLSGVL
+127 WGLGGVL
-134 DEIRSSKGF
+134 QEIRTSTAF
-143 GMTDEQTKQFITM
+143 GMNDEQVKQFITM
-156 LQDQGA
+156 LQNQGA

-177 LKQMFARQQITAA
+177 FKQMFARQQITAA

-202 YQALADATG
+202 YKVLADATG
-211 TDVKKIRDLGT
+211 EDEKKIRKLGE
-222 KGKLGMKSI
+222 KGKLGLKSI
-231 LTVFRTLS
+231 LTVFRTLL

-245 QASAMNSWDGMFAQ
+245 QAAAMNSWDGMMAQ
-259 MEANLLEFR
+259 MEGNLLEFR

-342 IVSLKKLA
+342 VVSLKKLA

-393 RKREQAGLPIPAPMT
+393 RKRGQAGLPVPDAMT
-408 TEALLQGTGIQRVFV
+408 SETLLQGIGIQRVFV

-440 GRGGGRTPPLLPRQ
+440 VRSCGRMAPLLPRQ
-454 PPLLPG
+454 PLLLSGPQPLA
-460 PRPLP
+460 
-465 LPAPRPVPALP
+465 LPAPRPVLALP
-476 PPGVPAAARP
+476 PPGVPVTARP
-486 APRPLPGKS
+486 APLPLPGKS
-495 GFPGRFAGSAA
+495 G
-506 AQQVTGAAGTLANA
+506 
-520 GRTVS
+520 
-525 RLLSGAGNRQ
+525 LLS
-535 TAPSPVVPVTPRPA
+535 
-549 PRPLPAKSGLPGR
+549 
-562 LAGSAA
+562 
-568 AQQVTGAAGTLAD
+568 
-581 AGRTVSRLLSGAG
+581 
-594 NRQPAP
+594 
-600 SPVVPVTPRPAPRP
+600 
-614 LPAKSGLPGRLAGSA
+614 RLAGSA
-629 AGQRVT
+629 AGQLVT
-635 GTVGKLADVGRA
+635 GTVGKLADAGRA
-647 VGGWFSGIGNRLAD
+647 VGGWFSGIGNKLAG

-710 REKAGA
+710 HEKAGA

-734 PLGTAAGATLGSV
+734 PLGTVAGATLGSV

-761 KWTAP
+761 KWTATDK
-766 EREPQEQKVNAE
+766 EPQEQKVNAE

-791 ASSRVT
+791 TSSRVT

>member
-393 RKREQAGLPIPAPMT
+393 RKRGQAGLPVPDAMT
-408 TEALLQGTGIQRVFV
+408 SETLLQGIGIQRVFV
-423 INWPRGFGG
+423 INWPRGLGG

-440 GRGGGRTPPLLPRQ
+440 GRSGGRMAPLLPRQ
-454 PPLLPG
+454 PLLLSGPQPLA
-460 PRPLP
+460 
-465 LPAPRPVPALP
+465 LPAPRPVLALP
-476 PPGVPAAARP
+476 PPGVPVTARP
-486 APRPLPGKS
+486 APLPLPGKS
-495 GFPGRFAGSAA
+495 G
-506 AQQVTGAAGTLANA
+506 
-520 GRTVS
+520 
-525 RLLSGAGNRQ
+525 LLS
-535 TAPSPVVPVTPRPA
+535 
-549 PRPLPAKSGLPGR
+549 
-562 LAGSAA
+562 
-568 AQQVTGAAGTLAD
+568 
-581 AGRTVSRLLSGAG
+581 
-594 NRQPAP
+594 
-600 SPVVPVTPRPAPRP
+600 
-614 LPAKSGLPGRLAGSA
+614 RLAGSA
-629 AGQRVT
+629 AGQLVT
-635 GTVGKLADVGRA
+635 GTVGKLADAGRA
-647 VGGWFSGIGNRLAD
+647 VGGWFSGIGNKLAG

-710 REKAGA
+710 HEKAGA

-734 PLGTAAGATLGSV
+734 PLGTVAGATLGSV

-766 EREPQEQKVNAE
+766 DKEPQEQKVNAE

-791 ASSRVT
+791 TSSRVT

>member
-393 RKREQAGLPIPAPMT
+393 RKRGQAGLPVPDAMT
-408 TEALLQGTGIQRVFV
+408 SETLLQGIGIQRVFV

-432 YGSGGGRR
+432 YGSGGGRHVR
-440 GRGGGRTPPLLPRQ
+440 SGGRMAPLFPRQ
-454 PPLLPG
+454 PLLLSGPQPLA
-460 PRPLP
+460 
-465 LPAPRPVPALP
+465 LPAPRPVLALP
-476 PPGVPAAARP
+476 PPGVPVTARP
-486 APRPLPGKS
+486 APLPLSGKS
-495 GFPGRFAGSAA
+495 G
-506 AQQVTGAAGTLANA
+506 
-520 GRTVS
+520 
-525 RLLSGAGNRQ
+525 LLS
-535 TAPSPVVPVTPRPA
+535 
-549 PRPLPAKSGLPGR
+549 
-562 LAGSAA
+562 
-568 AQQVTGAAGTLAD
+568 
-581 AGRTVSRLLSGAG
+581 
-594 NRQPAP
+594 
-600 SPVVPVTPRPAPRP
+600 
-614 LPAKSGLPGRLAGSA
+614 RLAGSA
-629 AGQRVT
+629 AGQLVT
-635 GTVGKLADVGRA
+635 GTVGKLADAGRA
-647 VGGWFSGIGNRLAD
+647 VGGWFSGIGNKLAG

-710 REKAGA
+710 HEKAGA

-734 PLGTAAGATLGSV
+734 PLGTVAGATLGSV

-761 KWTAP
+761 KWTATDK
-766 EREPQEQKVNAE
+766 EPQEQKVNAE

-791 ASSRVT
+791 TSSRVT

>member
-202 YQALADATG
+202 YQTLADALG
-211 TDVKKIRDLGT
+211 KDVKDIRKQGE
-222 KGKLGMKSI
+222 KGKLGLKSI

-393 RKREQAGLPIPAPMT
+393 RKRGQAGLPVPDAMT
-408 TEALLQGTGIQRVFV
+408 SETLLQGIGIQRVFV

-440 GRGGGRTPPLLPRQ
+440 GRSGGRMAPLLPRQ
-454 PPLLPG
+454 PLLLSGPQPLA
-460 PRPLP
+460 
-465 LPAPRPVPALP
+465 LPAPRPVLALP
-476 PPGVPAAARP
+476 PPGVPVTARP
-486 APRPLPGKS
+486 APLPLPGKS
-495 GFPGRFAGSAA
+495 G
-506 AQQVTGAAGTLANA
+506 
-520 GRTVS
+520 
-525 RLLSGAGNRQ
+525 LLS
-535 TAPSPVVPVTPRPA
+535 
-549 PRPLPAKSGLPGR
+549 
-562 LAGSAA
+562 
-568 AQQVTGAAGTLAD
+568 
-581 AGRTVSRLLSGAG
+581 
-594 NRQPAP
+594 
-600 SPVVPVTPRPAPRP
+600 
-614 LPAKSGLPGRLAGSA
+614 RLAGSA
-629 AGQRVT
+629 AGQLVT
-635 GTVGKLADVGRA
+635 GTVGKLADAGRA
-647 VGGWFSGIGNRLAD
+647 VGGWFSGIGNKLAG

-673 ALGWMGK
+673 TLGWMGK

-710 REKAGA
+710 HEKAGA

-734 PLGTAAGATLGSV
+734 PLGTVAGATLGSV

-761 KWTAP
+761 KWTATDK
-766 EREPQEQKVNAE
+766 EPQEQKVNAE

-791 ASSRVT
+791 TSSRVT

>member
-202 YQALADATG
+202 YQTLADALG
-211 TDVKKIRDLGT
+211 KDVKDIRKQGE
-222 KGKLGMKSI
+222 KGKLGLKSI

-275 PFEEIKNEMRRVLN
+275 PFEEIKNEMRWVLN

-393 RKREQAGLPIPAPMT
+393 RKRGQAGLPVPDAMT
-408 TEALLQGTGIQRVFV
+408 SETLLQGIGIQRVFV

-440 GRGGGRTPPLLPRQ
+440 VRSGGRMAPLLPRQ
-454 PPLLPG
+454 PLLLSGPQPLA
-460 PRPLP
+460 
-465 LPAPRPVPALP
+465 LPAPRPVLALP
-476 PPGVPAAARP
+476 PPGVPVTARP
-486 APRPLPGKS
+486 APLPLPGKS
-495 GFPGRFAGSAA
+495 G
-506 AQQVTGAAGTLANA
+506 
-520 GRTVS
+520 
-525 RLLSGAGNRQ
+525 LLS
-535 TAPSPVVPVTPRPA
+535 
-549 PRPLPAKSGLPGR
+549 
-562 LAGSAA
+562 
-568 AQQVTGAAGTLAD
+568 
-581 AGRTVSRLLSGAG
+581 
-594 NRQPAP
+594 
-600 SPVVPVTPRPAPRP
+600 
-614 LPAKSGLPGRLAGSA
+614 RLAGSA
-629 AGQRVT
+629 AGQLVT
-635 GTVGKLADVGRA
+635 GTVGKLADAGRA
-647 VGGWFSGIGNRLAD
+647 AGGWFSGIGNKLAG

-710 REKAGA
+710 HEKAGA

-734 PLGTAAGATLGSV
+734 PLGTVAGATLGSV

-761 KWTAP
+761 KWTATDK
-766 EREPQEQKVNAE
+766 EPQEQKVNAE

-791 ASSRVT
+791 TSSRVT

>member
-202 YQALADATG
+202 YQTLADALG
-211 TDVKKIRDLGT
+211 KDVKDIRKQGE
-222 KGKLGMKSI
+222 KGKLGLKSI

-393 RKREQAGLPIPAPMT
+393 RKRGQAGLPVPDAMT
-408 TEALLQGTGIQRVFV
+408 SETLLQGIGIQRVFV

-432 YGSGGGRR
+432 YGSGGGRHVR
-440 GRGGGRTPPLLPRQ
+440 SGGRMAPLLPRQ
-454 PPLLPG
+454 PLLLSGPQPLA
-460 PRPLP
+460 
-465 LPAPRPVPALP
+465 LPAPRPVLALP
-476 PPGVPAAARP
+476 PPGVPVTARP
-486 APRPLPGKS
+486 APLPLSGKS
-495 GFPGRFAGSAA
+495 G
-506 AQQVTGAAGTLANA
+506 
-520 GRTVS
+520 
-525 RLLSGAGNRQ
+525 LLS
-535 TAPSPVVPVTPRPA
+535 
-549 PRPLPAKSGLPGR
+549 
-562 LAGSAA
+562 
-568 AQQVTGAAGTLAD
+568 
-581 AGRTVSRLLSGAG
+581 
-594 NRQPAP
+594 
-600 SPVVPVTPRPAPRP
+600 
-614 LPAKSGLPGRLAGSA
+614 RLAGSA
-629 AGQRVT
+629 AGQLVT
-635 GTVGKLADVGRA
+635 GTVGKLADAGRA
-647 VGGWFSGIGNRLAD
+647 VGGWFSGIGNKLAG

-710 REKAGA
+710 HEKAGA

-734 PLGTAAGATLGSV
+734 PLGTVAGATLGSV

-761 KWTAP
+761 KWTATDK
-766 EREPQEQKVNAE
+766 EPQEQKVNAE

-791 ASSRVT
+791 TSSRVT

>member
-222 KGKLGMKSI
+222 KGKLGLKSI

-393 RKREQAGLPIPAPMT
+393 RKRGQAGLPVPDAMT
-408 TEALLQGTGIQRVFV
+408 SETLLQGIGIQRVFV

-440 GRGGGRTPPLLPRQ
+440 GRSGRRMAPLLPRQ
-454 PPLLPG
+454 PLLLSGPQPLA
-460 PRPLP
+460 
-465 LPAPRPVPALP
+465 LPAPRPVLALP
-476 PPGVPAAARP
+476 PPGVPVTARP
-486 APRPLPGKS
+486 APLPLAGKS
-495 GFPGRFAGSAA
+495 G
-506 AQQVTGAAGTLANA
+506 
-520 GRTVS
+520 
-525 RLLSGAGNRQ
+525 LLS
-535 TAPSPVVPVTPRPA
+535 
-549 PRPLPAKSGLPGR
+549 
-562 LAGSAA
+562 
-568 AQQVTGAAGTLAD
+568 
-581 AGRTVSRLLSGAG
+581 
-594 NRQPAP
+594 
-600 SPVVPVTPRPAPRP
+600 
-614 LPAKSGLPGRLAGSA
+614 RLAGSA
-629 AGQRVT
+629 AGQLVT
-635 GTVGKLADVGRA
+635 GTVGKLADAGRA
-647 VGGWFSGIGNRLAD
+647 VGGWFSGIGNKLAG

-710 REKAGA
+710 HEKAGA

-734 PLGTAAGATLGSV
+734 PLGTVAGATLGSV

-761 KWTAP
+761 KWTATDK
-766 EREPQEQKVNAE
+766 EPQEQKVNAE

-791 ASSRVT
+791 TSSRVT

>member
-108 KVRAQAMMAWAK
+108 KARAQAMMAWAK
-120 QNAKDTT
+120 QNAKETT
-127 WGLSGVL
+127 WGLGGVL
-134 DEIRSSKGF
+134 QEIRTSTAF
-143 GMTDEQTKQFITM
+143 GMTDAQVKQFITM
-156 LQDQGA
+156 LQNQGA

-177 LKQMFARQQITAA
+177 FKQMFARQQITAA

-202 YQALADATG
+202 YKVLADATG
-211 TDVKKIRDLGT
+211 KDEKKIRKLGE
-222 KGKLGMKSI
+222 KGKLGLKSI
-231 LTVFRTLS
+231 LTVFRTLL
-239 EQSKGA
+239 EQSEGA
-245 QASAMNSWDGMFAQ
+245 QAAAMNSWDGMMAQ
-259 MEANLLEFR
+259 MEGNLLEFR
-268 IKVANSG
+268 TKVANSG

-303 AENIGQKFLTTFRT
+303 AENIGQKFLTTFRK

-393 RKREQAGLPIPAPMT
+393 RKRGQAGLPVPDAMT
-408 TEALLQGTGIQRVFV
+408 SETLLQGIGIQRVFV

-440 GRGGGRTPPLLPRQ
+440 GRSGGRMAPLLPRQ
-454 PPLLPG
+454 PLLLSGPQPLA
-460 PRPLP
+460 
-465 LPAPRPVPALP
+465 LPAPRPVLALP
-476 PPGVPAAARP
+476 PPGVPVTARP
-486 APRPLPGKS
+486 APLPLPGKS
-495 GFPGRFAGSAA
+495 G
-506 AQQVTGAAGTLANA
+506 
-520 GRTVS
+520 
-525 RLLSGAGNRQ
+525 LLS
-535 TAPSPVVPVTPRPA
+535 
-549 PRPLPAKSGLPGR
+549 
-562 LAGSAA
+562 
-568 AQQVTGAAGTLAD
+568 
-581 AGRTVSRLLSGAG
+581 
-594 NRQPAP
+594 
-600 SPVVPVTPRPAPRP
+600 
-614 LPAKSGLPGRLAGSA
+614 RLAGSA
-629 AGQRVT
+629 AGQLVT
-635 GTVGKLADVGRA
+635 GTVGKLADAGRA
-647 VGGWFSGIGNRLAD
+647 VGGWFSGIGNKLAG

-680 GAGRA
+680 GASRA

-710 REKAGA
+710 HEKAGA

-721 GAWLGGAVGSLAG
+721 GAWLGGAVGSLAR
-734 PLGTAAGATLGSV
+734 PLGTVAGATLGSV

-761 KWTAP
+761 KWTATDK
-766 EREPQEQKVNAE
+766 EPQEQKVNAE

-791 ASSRVT
+791 TSSRVT

>member
-55 DRMGSLSTRTF
+55 DKMGSLSTRTF

-108 KVRAQAMMAWAK
+108 KARAQAMMAWAK
-120 QNAKDTT
+120 QNAKETT
-127 WGLSGVL
+127 WGLGGVL
-134 DEIRSSKGF
+134 QEIRTSTAF
-143 GMTDEQTKQFITM
+143 GMTDAQVKQFITM
-156 LQDQGA
+156 LQNQGA

-170 AQGASLQ
+170 TQGASLQ
-177 LKQMFARQQITAA
+177 FKQMFARQQITAA

-202 YQALADATG
+202 YKVLADATG
-211 TDVKKIRDLGT
+211 KDEKKIRKLGE
-222 KGKLGMKSI
+222 KGKLGLKSI
-231 LTVFRTLS
+231 LTVFRTLL
-239 EQSKGA
+239 EQSEGA
-245 QASAMNSWDGMFAQ
+245 QAAAMNSWDGMMAQ
-259 MEANLLEFR
+259 MEGNLLEFR
-268 IKVANSG
+268 TKVANSG

-393 RKREQAGLPIPAPMT
+393 RKRGQAGLPVPDAMT
-408 TEALLQGTGIQRVFV
+408 SEALLQGIGIQRVFV
-423 INWPRGFGG
+423 TNWPHGFGG
-432 YGSGGGRR
+432 YGSGGR
-440 GRGGGRTPPLLPRQ
+440 GGRTRKGRGMTPLLPRQ
-454 PPLLPG
+454 PLLLSG
-460 PRPLP
+460 PQSLALSP
-465 LPAPRPVPALP
+465 PRSVPALP
-476 PPGVPAAARP
+476 
-486 APRPLPGKS
+486 APKTLPLPGKS
-495 GFPGRFAGSAA
+495 G
-506 AQQVTGAAGTLANA
+506 
-520 GRTVS
+520 
-525 RLLSGAGNRQ
+525 LLS
-535 TAPSPVVPVTPRPA
+535 
-549 PRPLPAKSGLPGR
+549 
-562 LAGSAA
+562 
-568 AQQVTGAAGTLAD
+568 
-581 AGRTVSRLLSGAG
+581 
-594 NRQPAP
+594 
-600 SPVVPVTPRPAPRP
+600 
-614 LPAKSGLPGRLAGSA
+614 RLAGSA
-629 AGQRVT
+629 AGQLVT
-635 GTVGKLADVGRA
+635 GTVGKLADAGRA
-647 VGGWFSGIGNRLAD
+647 VGGWFSGIGNKLAG

-710 REKAGA
+710 HEKAGA

-734 PLGTAAGATLGSV
+734 PLGTVAGATLGSV

-766 EREPQEQKVNAE
+766 DKEPQEQKVNAE

-791 ASSRVT
+791 TSSRVT

>member
-20 RRSRQYSNQINAL
+20 RRSRQYSNQINVL

-108 KVRAQAMMAWAK
+108 KARAQAMMAWAK
-120 QNAKDTT
+120 QNAKETT
-127 WGLSGVL
+127 WGLGGVL
-134 DEIRSSKGF
+134 QEIRTSTAF
-143 GMTDEQTKQFITM
+143 GMTDAQVKQFITM
-156 LQDQGA
+156 LQNQGA

-177 LKQMFARQQITAA
+177 FKQMFARQQITAA

-202 YQALADATG
+202 YKVLADATG
-211 TDVKKIRDLGT
+211 EDEKKIRKLGE
-222 KGKLGMKSI
+222 KGKLGLKSI
-231 LTVFRTLS
+231 LTVFRTLL

-245 QASAMNSWDGMFAQ
+245 QAAAMNSWDGMMAQ
-259 MEANLLEFR
+259 MEGNLLEFR
-268 IKVANSG
+268 TKVANSG

-355 VWLANKALRAGW
+355 VWLTNKALRAGW

-393 RKREQAGLPIPAPMT
+393 RKRGQAGLPVPDAMT
-408 TEALLQGTGIQRVFV
+408 SETLLQGIGIQRVFV

-440 GRGGGRTPPLLPRQ
+440 GRSGGRMAPLLPRQ
-454 PPLLPG
+454 PLLLSGPQPLA
-460 PRPLP
+460 
-465 LPAPRPVPALP
+465 LPAPRPVLALP
-476 PPGVPAAARP
+476 PPGVPVTARP
-486 APRPLPGKS
+486 APLPLPGKS
-495 GFPGRFAGSAA
+495 G
-506 AQQVTGAAGTLANA
+506 
-520 GRTVS
+520 
-525 RLLSGAGNRQ
+525 LLS
-535 TAPSPVVPVTPRPA
+535 
-549 PRPLPAKSGLPGR
+549 
-562 LAGSAA
+562 
-568 AQQVTGAAGTLAD
+568 
-581 AGRTVSRLLSGAG
+581 
-594 NRQPAP
+594 
-600 SPVVPVTPRPAPRP
+600 
-614 LPAKSGLPGRLAGSA
+614 RLAGSA
-629 AGQRVT
+629 AGQLVT
-635 GTVGKLADVGRA
+635 GTVGKLADAGRA
-647 VGGWFSGIGNRLAD
+647 VGGWFSGIGNKLAG

-710 REKAGA
+710 HEKAGA

-734 PLGTAAGATLGSV
+734 PLGTVAGATLGSV

-761 KWTAP
+761 KWTATDK
-766 EREPQEQKVNAE
+766 EPQEQKVNAE

-791 ASSRVT
+791 TSSRVT

>member
-162 MHGWDLPT
+162 MYGWDLPT

-222 KGKLGMKSI
+222 KGKLGLKSI

-393 RKREQAGLPIPAPMT
+393 RKRGQAGLPVPDAMT
-408 TEALLQGTGIQRVFV
+408 SETLLQGIGIQRVFV

-440 GRGGGRTPPLLPRQ
+440 VRSGGRMAPLLPRQ
-454 PPLLPG
+454 PLLLSGPQPLA
-460 PRPLP
+460 
-465 LPAPRPVPALP
+465 LPAPRPVLALP
-476 PPGVPAAARP
+476 PPGVPVTARP
-486 APRPLPGKS
+486 APLPLPGKS
-495 GFPGRFAGSAA
+495 G
-506 AQQVTGAAGTLANA
+506 
-520 GRTVS
+520 
-525 RLLSGAGNRQ
+525 LLS
-535 TAPSPVVPVTPRPA
+535 
-549 PRPLPAKSGLPGR
+549 
-562 LAGSAA
+562 
-568 AQQVTGAAGTLAD
+568 
-581 AGRTVSRLLSGAG
+581 
-594 NRQPAP
+594 
-600 SPVVPVTPRPAPRP
+600 
-614 LPAKSGLPGRLAGSA
+614 RLAGSA
-629 AGQRVT
+629 AGQLVT
-635 GTVGKLADVGRA
+635 GTVGKLADAGRA
-647 VGGWFSGIGNRLAD
+647 AGGWFSGIGNKLAG

-710 REKAGA
+710 HEKAGA

-734 PLGTAAGATLGSV
+734 PLGTVAGATLGSV

-761 KWTAP
+761 KWTATDK
-766 EREPQEQKVNAE
+766 EPQEQKVNAE

-791 ASSRVT
+791 TSSRVT

>member
-202 YQALADATG
+202 YQTLADALG
-211 TDVKKIRDLGT
+211 KDVKDIRKQGE
-222 KGKLGMKSI
+222 KGKLGLKSI

-275 PFEEIKNEMRRVLN
+275 PFEEIKNEMRRGLN

-393 RKREQAGLPIPAPMT
+393 RKRGQAGLPVPDAMT
-408 TEALLQGTGIQRVFV
+408 SETLLQGIGIQRVFV

-432 YGSGGGRR
+432 YGSGSGRR
-440 GRGGGRTPPLLPRQ
+440 GRSGGRMAPLLPRQ
-454 PPLLPG
+454 PLLLSGPQPLA
-460 PRPLP
+460 
-465 LPAPRPVPALP
+465 LPAPRPVLALP
-476 PPGVPAAARP
+476 PPGVPVTARP
-486 APRPLPGKS
+486 APLPLPGKS
-495 GFPGRFAGSAA
+495 G
-506 AQQVTGAAGTLANA
+506 
-520 GRTVS
+520 
-525 RLLSGAGNRQ
+525 LLS
-535 TAPSPVVPVTPRPA
+535 
-549 PRPLPAKSGLPGR
+549 
-562 LAGSAA
+562 
-568 AQQVTGAAGTLAD
+568 
-581 AGRTVSRLLSGAG
+581 
-594 NRQPAP
+594 
-600 SPVVPVTPRPAPRP
+600 
-614 LPAKSGLPGRLAGSA
+614 RLAGSA
-629 AGQRVT
+629 AGQLVT
-635 GTVGKLADVGRA
+635 GTVGKLADAGRA
-647 VGGWFSGIGNRLAD
+647 VGGWFSGIGNKLAG

-710 REKAGA
+710 HEKAGA

-734 PLGTAAGATLGSV
+734 PLGTVAGATLGSV

-761 KWTAP
+761 KWTATDK
-766 EREPQEQKVNAE
+766 EPQEQKVNAE

-791 ASSRVT
+791 TSSRVT

>member
-202 YQALADATG
+202 YQTLADALG
-211 TDVKKIRDLGT
+211 KDVKDIRKQGE
-222 KGKLGMKSI
+222 KGKLGLKSI

-393 RKREQAGLPIPAPMT
+393 RKRGQAGLPVPDAMT
-408 TEALLQGTGIQRVFV
+408 SETLLQGIGIQRVFV

-440 GRGGGRTPPLLPRQ
+440 GRSGGRMAPLLPRQ
-454 PPLLPG
+454 PLLLSGPQPLA
-460 PRPLP
+460 
-465 LPAPRPVPALP
+465 LPAPRPVLALP
-476 PPGVPAAARP
+476 PPGVPVTARP
-486 APRPLPGKS
+486 APLPLPGKS
-495 GFPGRFAGSAA
+495 G
-506 AQQVTGAAGTLANA
+506 
-520 GRTVS
+520 
-525 RLLSGAGNRQ
+525 LLS
-535 TAPSPVVPVTPRPA
+535 
-549 PRPLPAKSGLPGR
+549 
-562 LAGSAA
+562 
-568 AQQVTGAAGTLAD
+568 
-581 AGRTVSRLLSGAG
+581 
-594 NRQPAP
+594 
-600 SPVVPVTPRPAPRP
+600 
-614 LPAKSGLPGRLAGSA
+614 RLAGSA
-629 AGQRVT
+629 AGQLVT
-635 GTVGKLADVGRA
+635 GTVGKLADAGRA
-647 VGGWFSGIGNRLAD
+647 VGGWFSGIGNKLAG

-680 GAGRA
+680 GAGRV

-710 REKAGA
+710 HEKAGA

-734 PLGTAAGATLGSV
+734 PLGTVAGATLGSV

-766 EREPQEQKVNAE
+766 DKEPQEQKVNAE
-778 ASLRVELGEGLRL
+778 ASLRVELAEGLRL
-791 ASSRVT
+791 TSSRVT

>member
-108 KVRAQAMMAWAK
+108 KARAQAMMAWAK
-120 QNAKDTT
+120 QNAKETT
-127 WGLSGVL
+127 WGLGGVL
-134 DEIRSSKGF
+134 QEIRTSTAF
-143 GMTDEQTKQFITM
+143 GMTDAQVKQFITM
-156 LQDQGA
+156 LQNQGA

-177 LKQMFARQQITAA
+177 FKQMFARQQITAA

-202 YQALADATG
+202 YKVLADALG
-211 TDVKKIRDLGT
+211 KDVKDIRKQGE
-222 KGKLGMKSI
+222 KGKLGLKSI

-393 RKREQAGLPIPAPMT
+393 RKRGQAGLPVPDAMT
-408 TEALLQGTGIQRVFV
+408 SETLLQGIGIQRVFV

-432 YGSGGGRR
+432 YRSGGGRR
-440 GRGGGRTPPLLPRQ
+440 VRRGGRMAPLLPRQ
-454 PPLLPG
+454 PLLLSGPQPLA
-460 PRPLP
+460 
-465 LPAPRPVPALP
+465 LPAPRPVLALP
-476 PPGVPAAARP
+476 PPGVPVTARP
-486 APRPLPGKS
+486 APLPLPGKS
-495 GFPGRFAGSAA
+495 G
-506 AQQVTGAAGTLANA
+506 
-520 GRTVS
+520 
-525 RLLSGAGNRQ
+525 LLS
-535 TAPSPVVPVTPRPA
+535 
-549 PRPLPAKSGLPGR
+549 
-562 LAGSAA
+562 
-568 AQQVTGAAGTLAD
+568 
-581 AGRTVSRLLSGAG
+581 
-594 NRQPAP
+594 
-600 SPVVPVTPRPAPRP
+600 
-614 LPAKSGLPGRLAGSA
+614 RLAGSA
-629 AGQRVT
+629 AGQLVT
-635 GTVGKLADVGRA
+635 GTVGKLADAGRA
-647 VGGWFSGIGNRLAD
+647 VGGWFSGIGNKL
-661 SAIGRVV
+661 SGSVIGRVV

-710 REKAGA
+710 HEKAGA

-734 PLGTAAGATLGSV
+734 PLGTVAGATLGSV

-766 EREPQEQKVNAE
+766 DKEPQEQKVNAE

-791 ASSRVT
+791 TSSRVT

-808 DNYITGW
+808 DNYMTGW

>member
-20 RRSRQYSNQINAL
+20 RRSRQYSNQINVL

-108 KVRAQAMMAWAK
+108 KARAQAMMAWAK
-120 QNAKDTT
+120 QNAKETT
-127 WGLSGVL
+127 WGLGGVL
-134 DEIRSSKGF
+134 QEIRTSTAF
-143 GMTDEQTKQFITM
+143 GMTDAQVKQFITM
-156 LQDQGA
+156 LQNQGA

-177 LKQMFARQQITAA
+177 FKQMFARQQITAA

-202 YQALADATG
+202 YKVLADATG
-211 TDVKKIRDLGT
+211 EDEKKIRKLGE
-222 KGKLGMKSI
+222 KGKLGLKSI
-231 LTVFRTLS
+231 LTVFRTLL

-245 QASAMNSWDGMFAQ
+245 QAAAMNSWDGMMAQ
-259 MEANLLEFR
+259 MEGNLLEFR
-268 IKVANSG
+268 TKVANSG

-393 RKREQAGLPIPAPMT
+393 RKRGQAGLPVPDAMT
-408 TEALLQGTGIQRVFV
+408 SETLLQGIGIQRVFV

-440 GRGGGRTPPLLPRQ
+440 VRSGGRMAPLLPRQ
-454 PPLLPG
+454 PLLLSGPQPLA
-460 PRPLP
+460 
-465 LPAPRPVPALP
+465 LPAPRPVLALP
-476 PPGVPAAARP
+476 PPGVPVTARP
-486 APRPLPGKS
+486 APLPLPGKS
-495 GFPGRFAGSAA
+495 G
-506 AQQVTGAAGTLANA
+506 
-520 GRTVS
+520 
-525 RLLSGAGNRQ
+525 LLS
-535 TAPSPVVPVTPRPA
+535 
-549 PRPLPAKSGLPGR
+549 
-562 LAGSAA
+562 
-568 AQQVTGAAGTLAD
+568 
-581 AGRTVSRLLSGAG
+581 
-594 NRQPAP
+594 
-600 SPVVPVTPRPAPRP
+600 
-614 LPAKSGLPGRLAGSA
+614 RLAGSA
-629 AGQRVT
+629 AGQLVT
-635 GTVGKLADVGRA
+635 GTVGKLADAGRA
-647 VGGWFSGIGNRLAD
+647 VGGWFSGIGNKLAG

-710 REKAGA
+710 HEKAGA

-734 PLGTAAGATLGSV
+734 PLGTVAGATLGSV

-766 EREPQEQKVNAE
+766 DKEPQEQKVNAE

>member
-20 RRSRQYSNQINAL
+20 RRSRQYSNQINVL

-108 KVRAQAMMAWAK
+108 KARAQAMMAWAK
-120 QNAKDTT
+120 QNAKETT
-127 WGLSGVL
+127 WGLGGVL
-134 DEIRSSKGF
+134 QEIRTSTAF
-143 GMTDEQTKQFITM
+143 GMTDAQVKQFITM
-156 LQDQGA
+156 LQNQGA

-177 LKQMFARQQITAA
+177 FKQMFARQQITAA

-202 YQALADATG
+202 YKVLADATG
-211 TDVKKIRDLGT
+211 EDEKKIRKLGE
-222 KGKLGMKSI
+222 KGKLGLKSI
-231 LTVFRTLS
+231 LTVFRTLL

-245 QASAMNSWDGMFAQ
+245 QAAAMNSWDGMMAQ

-268 IKVANSG
+268 TKVANSG

-393 RKREQAGLPIPAPMT
+393 RKRGQAGLLVPDAMT
-408 TEALLQGTGIQRVFV
+408 SETLLQGIGIQRVFV

-440 GRGGGRTPPLLPRQ
+440 GRSGGRMAPLLPRQ
-454 PPLLPG
+454 PLLLSGPQPLA
-460 PRPLP
+460 
-465 LPAPRPVPALP
+465 LPAPRPVLALP
-476 PPGVPAAARP
+476 PPGVPVTARP
-486 APRPLPGKS
+486 APLPLPGKS
-495 GFPGRFAGSAA
+495 G
-506 AQQVTGAAGTLANA
+506 
-520 GRTVS
+520 
-525 RLLSGAGNRQ
+525 LLS
-535 TAPSPVVPVTPRPA
+535 
-549 PRPLPAKSGLPGR
+549 
-562 LAGSAA
+562 
-568 AQQVTGAAGTLAD
+568 
-581 AGRTVSRLLSGAG
+581 
-594 NRQPAP
+594 
-600 SPVVPVTPRPAPRP
+600 
-614 LPAKSGLPGRLAGSA
+614 RLAGSA
-629 AGQRVT
+629 AGQLVT
-635 GTVGKLADVGRA
+635 GTVGKLADAGRA
-647 VGGWFSGIGNRLAD
+647 VGGWFSGIGNKLAG
-661 SAIGRVV
+661 SAISRVV

-710 REKAGA
+710 HEKAGA

-734 PLGTAAGATLGSV
+734 PLGTVAGATLGSV

-761 KWTAP
+761 KWTATDK
-766 EREPQEQKVNAE
+766 EPQEQKVNAE

-791 ASSRVT
+791 TSSRVT

>member
-202 YQALADATG
+202 YQTLADALG
-211 TDVKKIRDLGT
+211 KDVKDIRKQGE
-222 KGKLGMKSI
+222 KGKLGLKSI

-317 VKIAAQELWRWLK
+317 VKIAAEELWRWLK

-393 RKREQAGLPIPAPMT
+393 RKRGQAGLPVPDAMT
-408 TEALLQGTGIQRVFV
+408 SETLLQGIGIQRVFV

-440 GRGGGRTPPLLPRQ
+440 GRSGGRMAPLLPRQ
-454 PPLLPG
+454 PLLLSGPQPLA
-460 PRPLP
+460 
-465 LPAPRPVPALP
+465 LPAPRPVLALP
-476 PPGVPAAARP
+476 PPGVPVTARP
-486 APRPLPGKS
+486 APLPLPGKS
-495 GFPGRFAGSAA
+495 G
-506 AQQVTGAAGTLANA
+506 
-520 GRTVS
+520 
-525 RLLSGAGNRQ
+525 LLS
-535 TAPSPVVPVTPRPA
+535 
-549 PRPLPAKSGLPGR
+549 
-562 LAGSAA
+562 
-568 AQQVTGAAGTLAD
+568 
-581 AGRTVSRLLSGAG
+581 
-594 NRQPAP
+594 
-600 SPVVPVTPRPAPRP
+600 
-614 LPAKSGLPGRLAGSA
+614 RLAGSA
-629 AGQRVT
+629 AGQLVT
-635 GTVGKLADVGRA
+635 GTVGKLADAGRA
-647 VGGWFSGIGNRLAD
+647 VGGWFSGIGNKLAG

-710 REKAGA
+710 HEKAGA

-734 PLGTAAGATLGSV
+734 PLGTVAGATLGSV

-761 KWTAP
+761 KWTATDK
-766 EREPQEQKVNAE
+766 EPQEQKVNAE

-791 ASSRVT
+791 TSSRVT

>member
-20 RRSRQYSNQINAL
+20 RRSRQYSNQINVL

-108 KVRAQAMMAWAK
+108 KARAQAMMAWAK
-120 QNAKDTT
+120 QNAKETT
-127 WGLSGVL
+127 WGLGGVL
-134 DEIRSSKGF
+134 QEIRTSTAF
-143 GMTDEQTKQFITM
+143 GMTDAQVKQFITM
-156 LQDQGA
+156 LQNQGA

-177 LKQMFARQQITAA
+177 FKQMFARQQITAA

-202 YQALADATG
+202 YKVLADATG
-211 TDVKKIRDLGT
+211 EDEKKIRKLGE
-222 KGKLGMKSI
+222 KGKLGLKSI
-231 LTVFRTLS
+231 LTVFRTLL

-245 QASAMNSWDGMFAQ
+245 QAAAMNSWDGMMAQ
-259 MEANLLEFR
+259 MEGNLLEFR
-268 IKVANSG
+268 TKVANSG
-275 PFEEIKNEMRRVLN
+275 PFDEIKNEMRRVLN

-393 RKREQAGLPIPAPMT
+393 RKRGQAGLPVPDAMT
-408 TEALLQGTGIQRVFV
+408 SETLLQGIGIQRVFV

-440 GRGGGRTPPLLPRQ
+440 GRSGGRMAPLLPRQ
-454 PPLLPG
+454 PLLLSGPQPLA
-460 PRPLP
+460 
-465 LPAPRPVPALP
+465 LPAPRPVLALP
-476 PPGVPAAARP
+476 PPGVPVTARP
-486 APRPLPGKS
+486 APLPLPGKS
-495 GFPGRFAGSAA
+495 G
-506 AQQVTGAAGTLANA
+506 
-520 GRTVS
+520 
-525 RLLSGAGNRQ
+525 LLS
-535 TAPSPVVPVTPRPA
+535 
-549 PRPLPAKSGLPGR
+549 
-562 LAGSAA
+562 
-568 AQQVTGAAGTLAD
+568 
-581 AGRTVSRLLSGAG
+581 
-594 NRQPAP
+594 
-600 SPVVPVTPRPAPRP
+600 
-614 LPAKSGLPGRLAGSA
+614 RLAGSA
-629 AGQRVT
+629 AGQLVT
-635 GTVGKLADVGRA
+635 GTVGKLADAGRA
-647 VGGWFSGIGNRLAD
+647 VGGWFSGIGNKLAG

-710 REKAGA
+710 HEKAGA

-734 PLGTAAGATLGSV
+734 PLGTVAGATLGSV

-766 EREPQEQKVNAE
+766 DKEPQEQKVNAE

-791 ASSRVT
+791 TSSRVT

>member
-202 YQALADATG
+202 YQTLADVLG
-211 TDVKKIRDLGT
+211 KDVKDIRKQGE
-222 KGKLGMKSI
+222 KGKLGLKSI

-393 RKREQAGLPIPAPMT
+393 RKRGQAGLPVPDAMT
-408 TEALLQGTGIQRVFV
+408 SETLLQGIGIQRVFV

-440 GRGGGRTPPLLPRQ
+440 GRSGGRMAPLFPRQ
-454 PPLLPG
+454 PLLLSGPQPLA
-460 PRPLP
+460 
-465 LPAPRPVPALP
+465 LPAPRPVLALS
-476 PPGVPAAARP
+476 PPGVPVTARP
-486 APRPLPGKS
+486 APLPLPGKS
-495 GFPGRFAGSAA
+495 G
-506 AQQVTGAAGTLANA
+506 
-520 GRTVS
+520 
-525 RLLSGAGNRQ
+525 LLS
-535 TAPSPVVPVTPRPA
+535 
-549 PRPLPAKSGLPGR
+549 
-562 LAGSAA
+562 
-568 AQQVTGAAGTLAD
+568 
-581 AGRTVSRLLSGAG
+581 
-594 NRQPAP
+594 
-600 SPVVPVTPRPAPRP
+600 
-614 LPAKSGLPGRLAGSA
+614 RLAGSA
-629 AGQRVT
+629 AGQLVT
-635 GTVGKLADVGRA
+635 GTVGKLADAGRA
-647 VGGWFSGIGNRLAD
+647 VGGWFSGIGNKLAG

-710 REKAGA
+710 HEKAGA

-734 PLGTAAGATLGSV
+734 PLGTVAGATLGSV

-766 EREPQEQKVNAE
+766 DKEPQEQKVNAE

-791 ASSRVT
+791 TSSRVT

>member
-108 KVRAQAMMAWAK
+108 KLRAQAMMAWAK

-393 RKREQAGLPIPAPMT
+393 RKRGQAGLPVPDAMT
-408 TEALLQGTGIQRVFV
+408 SETLLQGIGIQRVFV

-440 GRGGGRTPPLLPRQ
+440 VRSGGRMAPLLPRQ
-454 PPLLPG
+454 PLLLSGPQPLA
-460 PRPLP
+460 
-465 LPAPRPVPALP
+465 LPAPRPVLALP
-476 PPGVPAAARP
+476 SPGVPVTARP
-486 APRPLPGKS
+486 APLPLPGKS
-495 GFPGRFAGSAA
+495 G
-506 AQQVTGAAGTLANA
+506 
-520 GRTVS
+520 
-525 RLLSGAGNRQ
+525 LLS
-535 TAPSPVVPVTPRPA
+535 
-549 PRPLPAKSGLPGR
+549 
-562 LAGSAA
+562 
-568 AQQVTGAAGTLAD
+568 
-581 AGRTVSRLLSGAG
+581 
-594 NRQPAP
+594 
-600 SPVVPVTPRPAPRP
+600 
-614 LPAKSGLPGRLAGSA
+614 RLAGSA
-629 AGQRVT
+629 AGQLVT
-635 GTVGKLADVGRA
+635 GTVGKLADAGRA
-647 VGGWFSGIGNRLAD
+647 VGGWFSGIGNKLAG

-710 REKAGA
+710 HEKAGA

-734 PLGTAAGATLGSV
+734 PLGTVAGATLGSV

-761 KWTAP
+761 KWTATDK
-766 EREPQEQKVNAE
+766 EPQEQKVNAE

-791 ASSRVT
+791 TSSRVT

>member
-393 RKREQAGLPIPAPMT
+393 RKRGQAGLPVPDAMT
-408 TEALLQGTGIQRVFV
+408 SETLLQGIGIQRVFV

-440 GRGGGRTPPLLPRQ
+440 VRSGGRMAPLLPRQ
-454 PPLLPG
+454 PLLLSGPQPLA
-460 PRPLP
+460 
-465 LPAPRPVPALP
+465 LPAPRPVLALP
-476 PPGVPAAARP
+476 PPGVPVTARP
-486 APRPLPGKS
+486 APLPLSGKS
-495 GFPGRFAGSAA
+495 G
-506 AQQVTGAAGTLANA
+506 
-520 GRTVS
+520 
-525 RLLSGAGNRQ
+525 LLS
-535 TAPSPVVPVTPRPA
+535 
-549 PRPLPAKSGLPGR
+549 
-562 LAGSAA
+562 
-568 AQQVTGAAGTLAD
+568 
-581 AGRTVSRLLSGAG
+581 
-594 NRQPAP
+594 
-600 SPVVPVTPRPAPRP
+600 
-614 LPAKSGLPGRLAGSA
+614 RLAGSA
-629 AGQRVT
+629 AGQLVT
-635 GTVGKLADVGRA
+635 GTVGKLADAGRA
-647 VGGWFSGIGNRLAD
+647 AGGWFSGIGNKLAG

-710 REKAGA
+710 HEKAGA

-734 PLGTAAGATLGSV
+734 PLGTVAGATLGSV

-761 KWTAP
+761 KWTATDK
-766 EREPQEQKVNAE
+766 EPQEQKVNAE

-791 ASSRVT
+791 TSSRVT

>member
-202 YQALADATG
+202 YQTLADALG
-211 TDVKKIRDLGT
+211 KDVKDIRKQGE
-222 KGKLGMKSI
+222 KGKLGLKSI

-393 RKREQAGLPIPAPMT
+393 RKRGQAGLPVPDAMT
-408 TEALLQGTGIQRVFV
+408 SETLLQGIGIQRVFV

-440 GRGGGRTPPLLPRQ
+440 GRSGGRMAPLLPRQ
-454 PPLLPG
+454 PLLLSGPQPLA
-460 PRPLP
+460 
-465 LPAPRPVPALP
+465 LPAPRPVLALP
-476 PPGVPAAARP
+476 PPGVPVTARP
-486 APRPLPGKS
+486 APLPLPGKS
-495 GFPGRFAGSAA
+495 G
-506 AQQVTGAAGTLANA
+506 
-520 GRTVS
+520 
-525 RLLSGAGNRQ
+525 LLS
-535 TAPSPVVPVTPRPA
+535 
-549 PRPLPAKSGLPGR
+549 
-562 LAGSAA
+562 
-568 AQQVTGAAGTLAD
+568 
-581 AGRTVSRLLSGAG
+581 
-594 NRQPAP
+594 
-600 SPVVPVTPRPAPRP
+600 
-614 LPAKSGLPGRLAGSA
+614 RLAGSA
-629 AGQRVT
+629 AGQLVT
-635 GTVGKLADVGRA
+635 GTVGKLADAGRA
-647 VGGWFSGIGNRLAD
+647 VGGWFSGIGSKLSG

-710 REKAGA
+710 HEKAGA

-734 PLGTAAGATLGSV
+734 PLGTVAGATLGSV

-766 EREPQEQKVNAE
+766 DKEPQEQKVNAE

-791 ASSRVT
+791 TSSRVT